1 MRVRTLILIVLV
13 ALLAAF
19 TALNWAAFVTP
30 TSLSAGV
37 TTFEA
42 PLGVVM
48 LAIVVGMALLFAGY
62 MAFWQGR
69 LLVEA
74 RRHAKELQAQ
84 RTLADQAEASRFT
97 ELRTALTGATE
108 RLEARFEATRDA
120 LRTEIREATNSLAA
134 MIGEVD
140 DRAKRGGDRQP

>member
-1 MRVRTLILIVLV
+1 MRLRTFVLIVLV

-30 TSLSAGV
+30 ASLNVGV
-37 TTFEA
+37 ATFEA

-69 LLVEA
+69 LLVDA

-97 ELRTALTGATE
+97 ELGTAMASATE
-108 RLEARFEATRDA
+108 RLEARFDATRDV
-120 LRTEIREATNSLAA
+120 LRTEMKEATNSLAA
-134 MIGEVD
+134 MIGEID
-140 DRAKRGGDRQP
+140 DRAKRTGQQPP

>member
-1 MRVRTLILIVLV
+1 MRLRTFILILLV
-13 ALLAAF
+13 ALLATF

-30 TSLSAGV
+30 TSLTVGV
-37 TTFEA
+37 ATFEA

-97 ELRTALTGATE
+97 ELRTAFEDATG
-108 RLEARFEATRDA
+108 RLEARFDATRDA
-120 LRTEIREATNSLAA
+120 LRIELKEATNSLAA
-134 MIGEVD
+134 MIGEID
-140 DRAKRGGDRQP
+140 DRAKRGGDPRP

>member
-1 MRVRTLILIVLV
+1 MRVRTLILIVLI

-30 TSLSAGV
+30 TSLSVGW
-37 TTFEA
+37 TSFET

-48 LAIVVGMALLFAGY
+48 LAILVGMALLFVGY
-62 MAFWQGR
+62 MASWQGR
-69 LLVEA
+69 LLVES

-97 ELRTALTGATE
+97 ELRTALTSATE
-108 RLEARFEATRDA
+108 RLEARFEATRDV
-120 LRTEIREATNSLAA
+120 LQTEMRESTNSLAA
-134 MIGEVD
+134 MIGELD
-140 DRAKRGGDRQP
+140 DRTKRGGPQP

>member
-1 MRVRTLILIVLV
+1 
-13 ALLAAF
+13 
-19 TALNWAAFVTP
+19 
-30 TSLSAGV
+30 
-37 TTFEA
+37 
-42 PLGVVM
+42 M

-97 ELRTALTGATE
+97 ELRTAFEDATG
-108 RLEARFEATRDA
+108 RLEARFDATRDA
-120 LRTEIREATNSLAA
+120 LRIELKEATNSLAA
-134 MIGEVD
+134 MIGEID
-140 DRAKRGGDRQP
+140 DRAKRGGDPRP

>member
-1 MRVRTLILIVLV
+1 MRLRTLILILLV

-30 TSLSAGV
+30 TSLTVGV
-37 TTFEA
+37 TSFEA

-120 LRTEIREATNSLAA
+120 LRTEMKEATNSLAA
-134 MIGEVD
+134 MIGEID

>member
-1 MRVRTLILIVLV
+1 MRLRTFILILLV
-13 ALLAAF
+13 AMLATF

-30 TSLSAGV
+30 TSLTVGV
-37 TTFEA
+37 ATFEA

-48 LAIVVGMALLFAGY
+48 LAVVVGMALLFAGY

-69 LLVEA
+69 LLVDA

-97 ELRTALTGATE
+97 ELGNALASATQ
-108 RLEARFEATRDA
+108 RLEARFDATRDA
-120 LRTEIREATNSLAA
+120 LRTEMKEATNSLAA
-134 MIGEVD
+134 MIAEID
-140 DRAKRGGDRQP
+140 DRVKRGGDRKP

>member
-1 MRVRTLILIVLV
+1 MRLRTLVAILLV
-13 ALLAAF
+13 ALLATF
-19 TALNWAAFVTP
+19 TALNWAAFVAP
-30 TSLSAGV
+30 TSLSVGV
-37 TTFEA
+37 ASFEA

-48 LAIVVGMALLFAGY
+48 LAIVGGMALLFAGY

-84 RTLADQAEASRFT
+84 RALADQAEASRFT

-108 RLEARFEATRDA
+108 RLEVRFDATRDA
-120 LRTEIREATNSLAA
+120 LRTEMKEATNSLAA
-134 MIGEVD
+134 MIGEID
-140 DRAKRGGDRQP
+140 DRAKRGGDGRP

>member
-1 MRVRTLILIVLV
+1 MRLRTFILILLI

-30 TSLSAGV
+30 TSLSVGV
-37 TTFEA
+37 ASFEA

-62 MAFWQGR
+62 MAFWQAR

-74 RRHAKELQAQ
+74 RGHAKELQAQ
-84 RTLADQAEASRFT
+84 RMLADQAEASRFT
-97 ELRTALTGATE
+97 ELRTALAGATGQ
-108 RLEARFEATRDA
+108 LEARFDATCDA
-120 LRTEIREATNSLAA
+120 LRTEIKEGTNSLAA
-134 MIGEVD
+134 MIGEID
-140 DRAKRGGDRQP
+140 DRAKRGGERQP